1 MSCVSEFTPRFRQ
14 RGFRMTPQRMAI
26 LHVLRHAGGHLSP
39 TQIYRLSIK
48 EFPGLTEPTI
58 YRTLEFL
65 VRNGF
70 ALASYTTTG
79 KIFYELVGRHHHHLV
94 CRNCGGLVEVPGSLP
109 ARLYHQLEAS
119 TGYRLDSN
127 HMTLF
132 GLCPQCQSVE
142 RN

>member
-1 MSCVSEFTPRFRQ
+1 
-14 RGFRMTPQRMAI
+14 MTPQRMAI

-39 TQIYRLSIK
+39 TQIYRLSLK

-70 ALASYTTTG
+70 ALSTHTPNG
-79 KIFYELVGRHHHHLV
+79 KIVYELAGHRHHHLV
-94 CRNCGGLVEVPGSLP
+94 CRRCGGTLEVSNSLP

-119 TGYRLDSN
+119 TGYQLDSN
-127 HMTLF
+127 HLTLF